1 MKKQLKVSL
10 RVTVFFMIFA
20 IAGILQSIPGADW
33 GTKAQAASYSGDYRY
48 WSQGASDD
56 YNMRQYGCWVTA
68 QAKLL
73 YETNVDRSAGFN
85 PDSYLNWQRSNGLI
99 NSGFYQT
106 NGGNAPSIYASQK
119 GKQLTYLGNWNA
131 DANQLWFNINAGY
144 YTIVKVPGHYVMLA
158 NQLSK
163 EKGVLYC
170 YDSWTPSSSVA
181 PQPLSRYSSWQS
193 GYVYRNDSR
202 DTTPPTISNVRITD
216 VNADGY
222 TVVCNVS
229 DNVGISKVEFPSW
242 NTDKH
247 RGEDAN
253 WIQGSVSG
261 NTASARISLS
271 SLKSG
276 AVQGNYVTHIYAWDS
291 SGNKSGVPTS
301 IVYIDRTAPTL
312 TDIKVVEK
320 DSKGYTVE
328 CKASDASGVDRVQF
342 PTWTAKNDQ
351 DDIAKDWWTNQ
362 AVRGTRVS
370 GDTYR
375 FRVNISEH
383 NNEVGSYVTHIYV
396 YDKYGNYSCGRSGCV
411 VPLGLLP
418 QRIVKYGNSLLSLY
432 NENYSWDEMK
442 TLSGKLQSKLAE
454 VEDAQKQQVITNL
467 VSDQIRQY
475 YYIGGSQAGKGQPW
489 KWQSGSSVTYTNWDA
504 AQPDCAGNSEFYM
517 AATRGH
523 GRWNDMP
530 SSYIY
535 SGFILETPLNLK
547 PAAEITYG
555 NKVYRFYT
563 AGIPYALAER
573 YCEEL
578 GGNLVKIES
587 EEKNNVIAQKVKELN
602 KTFYIG
608 ASDEKEEGK
617 FVWRDGSAVTYTN
630 WSQNGPNNSAD
641 CGGENYVQ
649 MYANGKW
656 NDYTGQSVDIGFIG
670 EFDETP
676 TATSTPAPT
685 NTPNATQ
692 KPQATNRPQSTKKPQ
707 ATKKPSSQND
717 DADYNWSSD
726 DTSSDDVTVKKVTGV
741 KVKKAAKKSL
751 IVTWRWFVSQ
761 DGFEV
766 QYALNKS
773 FTKKKKTKRYDLYAE
788 RVKLRGL
795 KRKKTYY
802 VRVRAFKKVGTEKVY
817 GKWSITKKCKVK

>member
-1 MKKQLKVSL
+1 MLIASLGAILLFVAFVS
-10 RVTVFFMIFA
+10 VDKTEV
-20 IAGILQSIPGADW
+20 
-33 GTKAQAASYSGDYRY
+33 QAATKEEGVSWAMSQIGKGLDYDGVKGNQCVDLIKYYYAHYGVAGYARGNAIQYTSNSLPPGWTRVYSNYQPGDI
-48 WSQGASDD
+48 AVFKAK
-56 YNMRQYGCWVTA
+56 NGCSVCTTG
-68 QAKLL
+68 
-73 YETNVDRSAGFN
+73 ENGHVGIITSIDSVGFN
-85 PDSYLNWQRSNGLI
+85 AVNQNYAGRSYCTQNWFHVRC
-99 NSGFYQT
+99 
-106 NGGNAPSIYASQK
+106 
-119 GKQLTYLGNWNA
+119 
-131 DANQLWFNINAGY
+131 
-144 YTIVKVPGHYVMLA
+144 LA
-158 NQLSK
+158 CAIRPNFTS
-163 EKGVLYC
+163 
-170 YDSWTPSSSVA
+170 
-181 PQPLSRYSSWQS
+181 
-193 GYVYRNDSR
+193 

-291 SGNKSGVPTS
+291 SGNKTCVSTS

-370 GDTYR
+370 GDTYQ

-383 NNEVGSYVTHIYV
+383 NYEVGSYVTHIYV

-418 QRIVKYGNSLLSLY
+418 QKIVKYGNSLLSLY

-454 VEDAQKQQVITNL
+454 VEDAKKQQVITNL

-517 AATRGH
+517 AAIRGH

-573 YCEEL
+573 YCKEL

-608 ASDEKEEGK
+608 ASDEKAEGK

-630 WSQNGPNNSAD
+630 WSQNEPNNTAD

-656 NDYTGQSVDIGFIG
+656 NDYTGQSVDVGFIG
-670 EFDETP
+670 EFDKMP

-692 KPQATNRPQSTKKPQ
+692 KPQATSRPQSTKKPQ
-707 ATKKPSSQND
+707 ATKKPSSQTD
-717 DADYNWSSD
+717 DSDYNWSSS
-726 DTSSDDVTVKKVTGV
+726 DTSSDNVTVKKVTGV

-802 VRVRAFKKVGTEKVY
+802 VRVRAFKKVGTKKVY

>member
-1 MKKQLKVSL
+1 MKKLQKMLIASL
-10 RVTVFFMIFA
+10 GAILLFA
-20 IAGILQSIPGADW
+20 ALICVDK
-33 GTKAQAASYSGDYRY
+33 TEVQAATKEEGVSWAMSQIGKGLDYDGVYGNQCVDLIKYYYAHYGVAGYARGNAIQYTSNSLPPGWTRVYSNYQPGDVAVFR
-48 WSQGASDD
+48 A
-56 YNMRQYGCWVTA
+56 NNGCSVCTTG
-68 QAKLL
+68 
-73 YETNVDRSAGFN
+73 ENGHVGIITSIDSVGFN
-85 PDSYLNWQRSNGLI
+85 AVNQNYAGRSYCTQNWFHVRC
-99 NSGFYQT
+99 
-106 NGGNAPSIYASQK
+106 
-119 GKQLTYLGNWNA
+119 
-131 DANQLWFNINAGY
+131 
-144 YTIVKVPGHYVMLA
+144 LA
-158 NQLSK
+158 CAIRPNFTS
-163 EKGVLYC
+163 
-170 YDSWTPSSSVA
+170 
-181 PQPLSRYSSWQS
+181 
-193 GYVYRNDSR
+193 

-418 QRIVKYGNSLLSLY
+418 QKIVKYGNSLLSLY

-517 AATRGH
+517 AAIRGH

-547 PAAEITYG
+547 PTAEITYG

-617 FVWRDGSAVTYTN
+617 FVWCDGSAVTYTN
-630 WSQNGPNNSAD
+630 WSQNEPNNSAD

-656 NDYTGQSVDIGFIG
+656 NDYTGQNVDVGFIG
-670 EFDETP
+670 EFDKTP

>member
-1 MKKQLKVSL
+1 MKKLRKMLIASL
-10 RVTVFFMIFA
+10 GA
-20 IAGILQSIPGADW
+20 ILLFVAFISVDK
-33 GTKAQAASYSGDYRY
+33 TEVQAATKEEGVSWAMSQIGKGLDYDGVKGNQCVDLIKYYYAHYGVAGYARGNAIQYTSNSLPPGWTRVYSNYQPGDI
-48 WSQGASDD
+48 AVFKAK
-56 YNMRQYGCWVTA
+56 NGCSVCTTG
-68 QAKLL
+68 
-73 YETNVDRSAGFN
+73 ENGHVGIITSIDSVGFN
-85 PDSYLNWQRSNGLI
+85 AVNQNYAGRSYCTQNWFHVRC
-99 NSGFYQT
+99 
-106 NGGNAPSIYASQK
+106 
-119 GKQLTYLGNWNA
+119 
-131 DANQLWFNINAGY
+131 
-144 YTIVKVPGHYVMLA
+144 LA
-158 NQLSK
+158 CAIRPNFTS
-163 EKGVLYC
+163 
-170 YDSWTPSSSVA
+170 
-181 PQPLSRYSSWQS
+181 
-193 GYVYRNDSR
+193 

-291 SGNKSGVPTS
+291 SGNKTCVSTS
-301 IVYIDRTAPTL
+301 IVYIDRTAPIL

-370 GDTYR
+370 GDTYQ

-383 NNEVGSYVTHIYV
+383 NYEVGSYVTHIYV

-418 QRIVKYGNSLLSLY
+418 QKIVKYGNSLLSLY

-454 VEDAQKQQVITNL
+454 VEDAKKQQVITNL

-517 AATRGH
+517 AAIRGH

-573 YCEEL
+573 YCKEL

-608 ASDEKEEGK
+608 ASDEKAEGK

-630 WSQNGPNNSAD
+630 WSQNEPNNTAD

-656 NDYTGQSVDIGFIG
+656 NDYTGQSVDVGFIG
-670 EFDETP
+670 EFDKTP

-707 ATKKPSSQND
+707 ATKKPSSQAD
-717 DADYNWSSD
+717 DSDYNWSSS

-802 VRVRAFKKVGTEKVY
+802 VRVRAFKKVGTKKVY

>member
-1 MKKQLKVSL
+1 MKKLQKMLIASL
-10 RVTVFFMIFA
+10 GAILLFA
-20 IAGILQSIPGADW
+20 ALICVDK
-33 GTKAQAASYSGDYRY
+33 TEVQAATKEEGVSWAMSQIGKGLDYDGVYGNQCVDLIKYYYAHYGVAGYARGNAIQYTSNSLPPGWTRVYSNYQPGDVAVFR
-48 WSQGASDD
+48 A
-56 YNMRQYGCWVTA
+56 NNGCSVCTTG
-68 QAKLL
+68 
-73 YETNVDRSAGFN
+73 ENGHVGIITSIDSVGFN
-85 PDSYLNWQRSNGLI
+85 AVNQNYAGRSYCTQNWFHVRC
-99 NSGFYQT
+99 
-106 NGGNAPSIYASQK
+106 
-119 GKQLTYLGNWNA
+119 
-131 DANQLWFNINAGY
+131 
-144 YTIVKVPGHYVMLA
+144 LA
-158 NQLSK
+158 CAIRPNFIS
-163 EKGVLYC
+163 
-170 YDSWTPSSSVA
+170 
-181 PQPLSRYSSWQS
+181 
-193 GYVYRNDSR
+193 

-271 SLKSG
+271 SFKSG

-291 SGNKSGVPTS
+291 SGNKTCVSTS

-370 GDTYR
+370 GDIYR

-383 NNEVGSYVTHIYV
+383 NNEVGSYVTHVYA

-418 QRIVKYGNSLLSLY
+418 QKIVKYGNSLLSLY

-475 YYIGGSQAGKGQPW
+475 YYIGGSQVGKGQPW

-504 AQPDCAGNSEFYM
+504 AQPDCAGNCEFYM
-517 AATRGH
+517 AAIRGH

-547 PAAEITYG
+547 PTAEITYG

-630 WSQNGPNNSAD
+630 WSQNEPNNSAD

-656 NDYTGQSVDIGFIG
+656 NDYTGQNVDVGFIG
-670 EFDETP
+670 EFDKTP

-802 VRVRAFKKVGTEKVY
+802 VRVRAFKKVGTKKVY

>member
-1 MKKQLKVSL
+1 MKKLRKMLIASLGAILLFVAFVS
-10 RVTVFFMIFA
+10 VDKTEV
-20 IAGILQSIPGADW
+20 
-33 GTKAQAASYSGDYRY
+33 QAATKEEGVSWAMSQIGKGLDYDGVKGNQCVDLIKYYYAHYGVAGYARGNAIQYTSNSLPPGWTRVYSNYQPGDIAVFKAKNGC
-48 WSQGASDD
+48 SVCTTGE
-56 YNMRQYGCWVTA
+56 YGHVGIITSIDS
-68 QAKLL
+68 
-73 YETNVDRSAGFN
+73 VGFN
-85 PDSYLNWQRSNGLI
+85 AVNQNYAGKSYCTQNWFHVRC
-99 NSGFYQT
+99 
-106 NGGNAPSIYASQK
+106 
-119 GKQLTYLGNWNA
+119 
-131 DANQLWFNINAGY
+131 
-144 YTIVKVPGHYVMLA
+144 LA
-158 NQLSK
+158 CAIRPNFTS
-163 EKGVLYC
+163 
-170 YDSWTPSSSVA
+170 
-181 PQPLSRYSSWQS
+181 
-193 GYVYRNDSR
+193 

-291 SGNKSGVPTS
+291 SGNKTCVSTS

-362 AVRGTRVS
+362 AVRGTRVF

-383 NNEVGSYVTHIYV
+383 NNEVGRYATHIYV

-411 VPLGLLP
+411 VPLGLFP
-418 QRIVKYGNSLLSLY
+418 QKIVKYGNSLLSLY

-454 VEDAQKQQVITNL
+454 VEDAKKQQVITNL

-573 YCEEL
+573 YCKEL

-608 ASDEKEEGK
+608 ASDEKAEGK

-630 WSQNGPNNSAD
+630 WSQNEPNNTAD

-656 NDYTGQSVDIGFIG
+656 NDYTGQSVDVGFIG
-670 EFDETP
+670 EFDKTP

-802 VRVRAFKKVGTEKVY
+802 VRVRAFKKVGTKKVY

>member
-1 MKKQLKVSL
+1 MKKLRKMLIASL
-10 RVTVFFMIFA
+10 
-20 IAGILQSIPGADW
+20 GAMLLFVAFVNVDK
-33 GTKAQAASYSGDYRY
+33 TEVQAATKEEGVSWAMSQIGKGLDYDGVKGNQCVDLIKYYYAHYGVAGYARGNAIQYTSNSLPPGWTRVYSNYQPGDIAVFKAKNGC
-48 WSQGASDD
+48 SVCTTGE
-56 YNMRQYGCWVTA
+56 YGHVGIITSIDS
-68 QAKLL
+68 
-73 YETNVDRSAGFN
+73 VGFN
-85 PDSYLNWQRSNGLI
+85 AVNQNYAGKSYCTQNWFHVRC
-99 NSGFYQT
+99 
-106 NGGNAPSIYASQK
+106 
-119 GKQLTYLGNWNA
+119 
-131 DANQLWFNINAGY
+131 
-144 YTIVKVPGHYVMLA
+144 LA
-158 NQLSK
+158 CAIRPNFTS
-163 EKGVLYC
+163 
-170 YDSWTPSSSVA
+170 
-181 PQPLSRYSSWQS
+181 
-193 GYVYRNDSR
+193 

-216 VNADGY
+216 VNTDGY

-418 QRIVKYGNSLLSLY
+418 QRIVKYGNSLLALY

-602 KTFYIG
+602 KTFNIG

-630 WSQNGPNNSAD
+630 WSQNEPNNAAD

-656 NDYTGQSVDIGFIG
+656 NDYTGQNVDVGFIG
-670 EFDETP
+670 EFDKTP

-707 ATKKPSSQND
+707 ATKKPSSQTD
-717 DADYNWSSD
+717 DSAYNWSSD
-726 DTSSDDVTVKKVTGV
+726 DISSDDVTVKKVTGV

-802 VRVRAFKKVGTEKVY
+802 VRVRAFKKVGTKKVY

>member
-1 MKKQLKVSL
+1 MKKLQKMLIASL
-10 RVTVFFMIFA
+10 GAILLFA
-20 IAGILQSIPGADW
+20 ALICVDK
-33 GTKAQAASYSGDYRY
+33 TEVQAATKEEGVSWAMSQIGKGLDYDGVYGNQCVDLIKYYYAHYGVAGYARGNAIQYTSNSLPPGWTRVYSNYQPGDVAVFR
-48 WSQGASDD
+48 A
-56 YNMRQYGCWVTA
+56 NNGCSVCTTG
-68 QAKLL
+68 
-73 YETNVDRSAGFN
+73 ENGHVGIITSIDSVGFN
-85 PDSYLNWQRSNGLI
+85 AVNQNYAGRSYCTQNWFHVRC
-99 NSGFYQT
+99 
-106 NGGNAPSIYASQK
+106 
-119 GKQLTYLGNWNA
+119 
-131 DANQLWFNINAGY
+131 
-144 YTIVKVPGHYVMLA
+144 LA
-158 NQLSK
+158 CAIRPNFIS
-163 EKGVLYC
+163 
-170 YDSWTPSSSVA
+170 
-181 PQPLSRYSSWQS
+181 
-193 GYVYRNDSR
+193 

-291 SGNKSGVPTS
+291 SGNKTCVSTS

-370 GDTYR
+370 GDIYR

-383 NNEVGSYVTHIYV
+383 NNEVGSYVTHVYA

-418 QRIVKYGNSLLSLY
+418 QKIVKYGNSLLSLY

-475 YYIGGSQAGKGQPW
+475 YYIGGSQVGKGQPW

-504 AQPDCAGNSEFYM
+504 AQPDCAGNCEFYM
-517 AATRGH
+517 AAIRGH

-547 PAAEITYG
+547 PTAEITYG

-630 WSQNGPNNSAD
+630 WSQNEPNNSAD

-656 NDYTGQSVDIGFIG
+656 NDYTGQNVDVGFIG
-670 EFDETP
+670 EFDKTP

-692 KPQATNRPQSTKKPQ
+692 KPQSTNRPQSTKKPQ

-802 VRVRAFKKVGTEKVY
+802 VRVRAFKKVGTKKVY

>member
-1 MKKQLKVSL
+1 MKTLERVSKNYYYIIRGEISMKKLQKMLIASL
-10 RVTVFFMIFA
+10 GAILLFA
-20 IAGILQSIPGADW
+20 ALICVDK
-33 GTKAQAASYSGDYRY
+33 TEVQAATKEEGVSWAMSQIGKGLDYDGVKGNQCVDLIKYYYAHYGVAGYARGNAIQYTSNSLPPGWTRVYSNYQPGDI
-48 WSQGASDD
+48 AVFKAK
-56 YNMRQYGCWVTA
+56 NGCSVCTTG
-68 QAKLL
+68 
-73 YETNVDRSAGFN
+73 ENGHVGIITSIDSVGFN
-85 PDSYLNWQRSNGLI
+85 AVNQNYAGRSYCTQNWFHVRC
-99 NSGFYQT
+99 
-106 NGGNAPSIYASQK
+106 
-119 GKQLTYLGNWNA
+119 
-131 DANQLWFNINAGY
+131 
-144 YTIVKVPGHYVMLA
+144 LA
-158 NQLSK
+158 CAIRPNFTS
-163 EKGVLYC
+163 
-170 YDSWTPSSSVA
+170 
-181 PQPLSRYSSWQS
+181 
-193 GYVYRNDSR
+193 

-291 SGNKSGVPTS
+291 SGNKTCVSTS

-370 GDTYR
+370 GDTYQ

-383 NNEVGSYVTHIYV
+383 NYEVGSYVTHIYV

-418 QRIVKYGNSLLSLY
+418 QKIVKYGNSLLSLY

-454 VEDAQKQQVITNL
+454 VEDAKKQQVITNL

-517 AATRGH
+517 AAIRGH

-630 WSQNGPNNSAD
+630 WSQNEPNNAAD

-656 NDYTGQSVDIGFIG
+656 NDYTGQNVDVGFIA
-670 EFDETP
+670 EFDKTP

-802 VRVRAFKKVGTEKVY
+802 VRVRAFKKVGTKKVY

>member
-1 MKKQLKVSL
+1 MKKLRKMLIASL
-10 RVTVFFMIFA
+10 GA
-20 IAGILQSIPGADW
+20 ILLFVAFISVDK
-33 GTKAQAASYSGDYRY
+33 TEVQAATKEEGVSWAMSQIGKGLDYDGVKGNQCVDLIKYYYAHYGVAGYARGNAIQYTSNSLPPGWTRVYSNYQPGDI
-48 WSQGASDD
+48 AVFKAK
-56 YNMRQYGCWVTA
+56 NGCSVCTTG
-68 QAKLL
+68 
-73 YETNVDRSAGFN
+73 ENGHVGIITSIDSVGFN
-85 PDSYLNWQRSNGLI
+85 AVNQNYAGRSYCTQNWFHVRC
-99 NSGFYQT
+99 
-106 NGGNAPSIYASQK
+106 
-119 GKQLTYLGNWNA
+119 
-131 DANQLWFNINAGY
+131 
-144 YTIVKVPGHYVMLA
+144 LA
-158 NQLSK
+158 CAIRPNFTS
-163 EKGVLYC
+163 
-170 YDSWTPSSSVA
+170 
-181 PQPLSRYSSWQS
+181 
-193 GYVYRNDSR
+193 

-291 SGNKSGVPTS
+291 SGNKTCVSTS
-301 IVYIDRTAPTL
+301 IVYIDRTAPIL

-370 GDTYR
+370 GDTYQ

-383 NNEVGSYVTHIYV
+383 NYEVGSYVTHIYV

-418 QRIVKYGNSLLSLY
+418 QKIVKYGNSLLSLY

-454 VEDAQKQQVITNL
+454 VEDAKKQQVITNL

-504 AQPDCAGNSEFYM
+504 AQLDCAGNSEFYM
-517 AATRGH
+517 AAIRGH

-573 YCEEL
+573 YCKEL

-608 ASDEKEEGK
+608 ASDEKAEGK

-630 WSQNGPNNSAD
+630 WSQNEPNNTAD

-656 NDYTGQSVDIGFIG
+656 NDYTGQSVDVGFIG
-670 EFDETP
+670 EFDKTP

-707 ATKKPSSQND
+707 ATKKPSSQAD
-717 DADYNWSSD
+717 DSDYNWSSS

-802 VRVRAFKKVGTEKVY
+802 VRVRAFKKVGTKKVY

>member
-1 MKKQLKVSL
+1 MLIASLGAILLFVAFVS
-10 RVTVFFMIFA
+10 VDKTEV
-20 IAGILQSIPGADW
+20 
-33 GTKAQAASYSGDYRY
+33 QAATKEEGVSWAMSQIGKGLDYDGVKGNQCVDLIKYYYAHYGVAGYARGNAIQYTSNSLPPGWTRVYSNYQPGDVAVFR
-48 WSQGASDD
+48 A
-56 YNMRQYGCWVTA
+56 NNGCSVCTTG
-68 QAKLL
+68 
-73 YETNVDRSAGFN
+73 ENGHVGIITSIDSVGFN
-85 PDSYLNWQRSNGLI
+85 AVNQNYAGRSYCTQNWFHVRC
-99 NSGFYQT
+99 
-106 NGGNAPSIYASQK
+106 
-119 GKQLTYLGNWNA
+119 
-131 DANQLWFNINAGY
+131 
-144 YTIVKVPGHYVMLA
+144 LA
-158 NQLSK
+158 CAIRPNFTS
-163 EKGVLYC
+163 
-170 YDSWTPSSSVA
+170 
-181 PQPLSRYSSWQS
+181 
-193 GYVYRNDSR
+193 

-291 SGNKSGVPTS
+291 SGNKTCVSTS

-370 GDTYR
+370 GDTYQ

-383 NNEVGSYVTHIYV
+383 NYEVGSYVTHIYV

-418 QRIVKYGNSLLSLY
+418 QKIVKYGNSLLSLY

-454 VEDAQKQQVITNL
+454 VEDAKKQQVITNL

-504 AQPDCAGNSEFYM
+504 AQPDCAGNCEFYM
-517 AATRGH
+517 AAIRGH

-630 WSQNGPNNSAD
+630 WSQNEPNNTAD

-656 NDYTGQSVDIGFIG
+656 NDYTGQSVDVGFIG
-670 EFDETP
+670 EFDKMP

-692 KPQATNRPQSTKKPQ
+692 KPQATSRPQSTKKPQ
-707 ATKKPSSQND
+707 ATKKPSSQTD
-717 DADYNWSSD
+717 DSDYNWSSS
-726 DTSSDDVTVKKVTGV
+726 DTSSDNVTVKKVTGV

>member
-1 MKKQLKVSL
+1 MKKLRKMLIASLGAILLFVAFVS
-10 RVTVFFMIFA
+10 VDKTEV
-20 IAGILQSIPGADW
+20 
-33 GTKAQAASYSGDYRY
+33 QAATKEEGVSWAMSQIGKGLDYDGVKGNQCVDLIKYYYAHYGVAGYARGNAIQYTSNSLPPGWTRVYSNYQPGDI
-48 WSQGASDD
+48 AVFKAK
-56 YNMRQYGCWVTA
+56 NGCSVCTTG
-68 QAKLL
+68 
-73 YETNVDRSAGFN
+73 ENGHVGIITSIDSVGFN
-85 PDSYLNWQRSNGLI
+85 AVNQNYAGRSYCTQNWFHVRC
-99 NSGFYQT
+99 
-106 NGGNAPSIYASQK
+106 
-119 GKQLTYLGNWNA
+119 
-131 DANQLWFNINAGY
+131 
-144 YTIVKVPGHYVMLA
+144 LA
-158 NQLSK
+158 CAIRPNFTS
-163 EKGVLYC
+163 
-170 YDSWTPSSSVA
+170 
-181 PQPLSRYSSWQS
+181 
-193 GYVYRNDSR
+193 

-291 SGNKSGVPTS
+291 SGNKTCVSTS

-370 GDTYR
+370 GDTYQ

-383 NNEVGSYVTHIYV
+383 NYEVGSYVTHIYV

-418 QRIVKYGNSLLSLY
+418 QKIVKYGNSLLSLY

-454 VEDAQKQQVITNL
+454 VEDAKKQQVITNL

-517 AATRGH
+517 AAIRGH

-573 YCEEL
+573 YCKEL

-617 FVWRDGSAVTYTN
+617 FVWCDGSAVTYTN
-630 WSQNGPNNSAD
+630 WSQNEPNNSAD

-656 NDYTGQSVDIGFIG
+656 NDYTGQNVDVGFIG
-670 EFDETP
+670 EFDKTP

>member
-1 MKKQLKVSL
+1 MKKLRKMLIASL
-10 RVTVFFMIFA
+10 GA
-20 IAGILQSIPGADW
+20 ILLFVAFISVDK
-33 GTKAQAASYSGDYRY
+33 TEVQAATKEEGVSWAMSQIGKGLDYDGVKGNQCVDLIKYYYAHYGVAGYARGNAIQYRSNSLPPGWTRVYSNYQPGDI
-48 WSQGASDD
+48 AVFKAK
-56 YNMRQYGCWVTA
+56 NGCSVCTTG
-68 QAKLL
+68 
-73 YETNVDRSAGFN
+73 ENGHVGIITSIDSVGFN
-85 PDSYLNWQRSNGLI
+85 AVNQNYAGRSYCTQNWFHVRC
-99 NSGFYQT
+99 
-106 NGGNAPSIYASQK
+106 
-119 GKQLTYLGNWNA
+119 
-131 DANQLWFNINAGY
+131 
-144 YTIVKVPGHYVMLA
+144 LA
-158 NQLSK
+158 CAIRPNFTS
-163 EKGVLYC
+163 
-170 YDSWTPSSSVA
+170 
-181 PQPLSRYSSWQS
+181 
-193 GYVYRNDSR
+193 

-291 SGNKSGVPTS
+291 SGNKTCVSTS
-301 IVYIDRTAPTL
+301 IVYIDRTAPIL

-370 GDTYR
+370 GDTYQ

-383 NNEVGSYVTHIYV
+383 NYEVGSYVTHIYV

-418 QRIVKYGNSLLSLY
+418 QKIVKYGNSLLSLY

-454 VEDAQKQQVITNL
+454 VEDAKKQQVITNL

-517 AATRGH
+517 AAIRGH

-573 YCEEL
+573 YCKEL

-608 ASDEKEEGK
+608 ASDEKAEGK

-630 WSQNGPNNSAD
+630 WSQNEPNNTAD

-656 NDYTGQSVDIGFIG
+656 NDYTGQSVDVGFIG
-670 EFDETP
+670 EFDKTP

-707 ATKKPSSQND
+707 ATKKPSSQAD
-717 DADYNWSSD
+717 DSDYNWSSS

-802 VRVRAFKKVGTEKVY
+802 VRVRAFKKVGTKKVY

>member
-1 MKKQLKVSL
+1 MKKLQKMLIASL
-10 RVTVFFMIFA
+10 GA
-20 IAGILQSIPGADW
+20 ILLFTTFICVDK
-33 GTKAQAASYSGDYRY
+33 TEVQAATKEEGVSWAMSQIGKGLDYDGVKGNQCVDLIKYYYAHYGVAGYARGNAIQYTSNSLPPGWTRVYSNYQPGDI
-48 WSQGASDD
+48 AVFKAK
-56 YNMRQYGCWVTA
+56 NGCSVCTTG
-68 QAKLL
+68 
-73 YETNVDRSAGFN
+73 ENGHVGIITSIDSVGFN
-85 PDSYLNWQRSNGLI
+85 AVNQNYAGRSYCTQNWFHVRC
-99 NSGFYQT
+99 
-106 NGGNAPSIYASQK
+106 
-119 GKQLTYLGNWNA
+119 
-131 DANQLWFNINAGY
+131 
-144 YTIVKVPGHYVMLA
+144 LA
-158 NQLSK
+158 CAIRPNFTS
-163 EKGVLYC
+163 
-170 YDSWTPSSSVA
+170 
-181 PQPLSRYSSWQS
+181 
-193 GYVYRNDSR
+193 

-291 SGNKSGVPTS
+291 SGNKSCVPTS

-383 NNEVGSYVTHIYV
+383 NNEVGRYATHIYV

-418 QRIVKYGNSLLSLY
+418 QKIVKYGNSLLSLY
-432 NENYSWDEMK
+432 NENYSWNEMK

-454 VEDAQKQQVITNL
+454 VEDAKKQQVITNL

-517 AATRGH
+517 AAIRGH

-573 YCEEL
+573 YCKEL

-630 WSQNGPNNSAD
+630 WSQNEPNNTAD

-656 NDYTGQSVDIGFIG
+656 NDYTGQSVDVGFIG
-670 EFDETP
+670 EFDKTP

-707 ATKKPSSQND
+707 ATKKPSSQTD
-717 DADYNWSSD
+717 DSDYNWSSD

>member
-1 MKKQLKVSL
+1 MKKLRKMLIASLGAILLFVAFVS
-10 RVTVFFMIFA
+10 VDKTEV
-20 IAGILQSIPGADW
+20 
-33 GTKAQAASYSGDYRY
+33 QAATKEEGVSWAMSQIGKGLDYDGVKGNQCVDLIKYYYAHYGVAGYARGNAIQYTSNSLPPGWTRVYSNYQPGDI
-48 WSQGASDD
+48 AVFKAK
-56 YNMRQYGCWVTA
+56 NGCSVCTTD
-68 QAKLL
+68 
-73 YETNVDRSAGFN
+73 ENGHVGIITSIDSVGFN
-85 PDSYLNWQRSNGLI
+85 AVNQNYAGRSYCTQNWFHVRC
-99 NSGFYQT
+99 
-106 NGGNAPSIYASQK
+106 
-119 GKQLTYLGNWNA
+119 
-131 DANQLWFNINAGY
+131 
-144 YTIVKVPGHYVMLA
+144 LA
-158 NQLSK
+158 CAIRPNFTS
-163 EKGVLYC
+163 
-170 YDSWTPSSSVA
+170 
-181 PQPLSRYSSWQS
+181 
-193 GYVYRNDSR
+193 

-291 SGNKSGVPTS
+291 SGNKTCVSTS

-370 GDTYR
+370 GDTYQ

-383 NNEVGSYVTHIYV
+383 NYEVGSYVTHIYV

-418 QRIVKYGNSLLSLY
+418 QKIVKYGNSLLSLY

-454 VEDAQKQQVITNL
+454 VEDAKKQQVITNL

-475 YYIGGSQAGKGQPW
+475 YYIGGSQAGKEQPW

-517 AATRGH
+517 AAIRGH

-573 YCEEL
+573 YCKEL

-608 ASDEKEEGK
+608 ASDEKAEGK

-630 WSQNGPNNSAD
+630 WSQNEPNNTAD

-656 NDYTGQSVDIGFIG
+656 NDYTGQNVDVGFIG
-670 EFDETP
+670 EFDKTP

-707 ATKKPSSQND
+707 ATKKPSSQTD
-717 DADYNWSSD
+717 DSAYNWSSD
-726 DTSSDDVTVKKVTGV
+726 DISSDDVTVKKVTGV

-751 IVTWRWFVSQ
+751 VVTWRWFVSQ

-802 VRVRAFKKVGTEKVY
+802 VRVRAFKKVGTKKVY

>member
-1 MKKQLKVSL
+1 MKKLRKMLIASL
-10 RVTVFFMIFA
+10 GA
-20 IAGILQSIPGADW
+20 ILLFVAFISVDK
-33 GTKAQAASYSGDYRY
+33 TEVQAATKEEGVSWAMSQIGKGLDYDGVKGNQCVDLIKYYYAHYGVAGYARGNAIQYTSNSLPPGWTRVYSNYQPGDI
-48 WSQGASDD
+48 AVFKAK
-56 YNMRQYGCWVTA
+56 NGCSVCTTG
-68 QAKLL
+68 
-73 YETNVDRSAGFN
+73 ENGHVGIITSIDSVGFN
-85 PDSYLNWQRSNGLI
+85 AVNQNYAGSSYCTQNWFHVRC
-99 NSGFYQT
+99 
-106 NGGNAPSIYASQK
+106 
-119 GKQLTYLGNWNA
+119 
-131 DANQLWFNINAGY
+131 
-144 YTIVKVPGHYVMLA
+144 LA
-158 NQLSK
+158 CAIRPNFTS
-163 EKGVLYC
+163 
-170 YDSWTPSSSVA
+170 
-181 PQPLSRYSSWQS
+181 
-193 GYVYRNDSR
+193 

-291 SGNKSGVPTS
+291 SGNKTCVSTS
-301 IVYIDRTAPTL
+301 IVYIDRTAPIL

-370 GDTYR
+370 GDTYQ

-383 NNEVGSYVTHIYV
+383 NYEVGSYVTHIYV

-418 QRIVKYGNSLLSLY
+418 QKIVKYGNSLLSLY

-454 VEDAQKQQVITNL
+454 VEDAKKQQVITNL

-517 AATRGH
+517 AAIRGH

-573 YCEEL
+573 YCKEL

-608 ASDEKEEGK
+608 ASDEKAEGK

-630 WSQNGPNNSAD
+630 WSQNEPNNTAD

-656 NDYTGQSVDIGFIG
+656 NDYTGQSVDVGFIG
-670 EFDETP
+670 EFDKTP

-707 ATKKPSSQND
+707 ATKKPSSQAD
-717 DADYNWSSD
+717 DSDYNWSSS

-802 VRVRAFKKVGTEKVY
+802 VRVRAFKKVGTKKVY

>member
-1 MKKQLKVSL
+1 MKKLQKMLIASL
-10 RVTVFFMIFA
+10 GA
-20 IAGILQSIPGADW
+20 ILLFTTFICVDK
-33 GTKAQAASYSGDYRY
+33 TEVQAATKEEGVSWAMSQIGKGLDYDGVKGNQCVDLIKYYYAHYGVAGYARGNAIQYTSNSLPPGWTRVYSNYQPGDVAVFR
-48 WSQGASDD
+48 A
-56 YNMRQYGCWVTA
+56 NNGCSVCTTG
-68 QAKLL
+68 
-73 YETNVDRSAGFN
+73 ENGHVGIITSIDSVGFN
-85 PDSYLNWQRSNGLI
+85 AVNQNYAGRSYCTQNWFHVRC
-99 NSGFYQT
+99 
-106 NGGNAPSIYASQK
+106 
-119 GKQLTYLGNWNA
+119 
-131 DANQLWFNINAGY
+131 
-144 YTIVKVPGHYVMLA
+144 LA
-158 NQLSK
+158 CAIRPNFTS
-163 EKGVLYC
+163 
-170 YDSWTPSSSVA
+170 
-181 PQPLSRYSSWQS
+181 
-193 GYVYRNDSR
+193 

-291 SGNKSGVPTS
+291 SGNKSCVPTS

-383 NNEVGSYVTHIYV
+383 NYEVGRYATHIYV

-418 QRIVKYGNSLLSLY
+418 QKIVKYGNSLLSLY

-454 VEDAQKQQVITNL
+454 VEDAKKQQVITNL

-517 AATRGH
+517 AAIRGH

-555 NKVYRFYT
+555 NNVYRFYT

-573 YCEEL
+573 YCKEL

-630 WSQNGPNNSAD
+630 WSQNEPNNAAE

-656 NDYTGQSVDIGFIG
+656 NDYTGQNVDVGFIG
-670 EFDETP
+670 EFDKTP
-676 TATSTPAPT
+676 AATSTPAPT

-802 VRVRAFKKVGTEKVY
+802 VRVRAFKKVGTKKVY

>member
-1 MKKQLKVSL
+1 MKKLQNMLIASL
-10 RVTVFFMIFA
+10 GAILLFA
-20 IAGILQSIPGADW
+20 ALICVDK
-33 GTKAQAASYSGDYRY
+33 TEVQAATKEEGVSWAMSQIGKGLDYDGVYGNQCVDLIKYYYAHYGVAGYARGNAIQYTSNSLPPGWTRVYSNYQPGDVAVFR
-48 WSQGASDD
+48 A
-56 YNMRQYGCWVTA
+56 NNGCSVCTTG
-68 QAKLL
+68 
-73 YETNVDRSAGFN
+73 ENGHVGIITSIDSVGFN
-85 PDSYLNWQRSNGLI
+85 AVNQNYAGRSYCTQNWFHVRC
-99 NSGFYQT
+99 
-106 NGGNAPSIYASQK
+106 
-119 GKQLTYLGNWNA
+119 
-131 DANQLWFNINAGY
+131 
-144 YTIVKVPGHYVMLA
+144 LA
-158 NQLSK
+158 CAIRPNFTS
-163 EKGVLYC
+163 
-170 YDSWTPSSSVA
+170 
-181 PQPLSRYSSWQS
+181 
-193 GYVYRNDSR
+193 

-418 QRIVKYGNSLLSLY
+418 QKIVKYGNSLLSLY

-517 AATRGH
+517 AAIRGH

-547 PAAEITYG
+547 PTAEITYG

-617 FVWRDGSAVTYTN
+617 FVWCDGSAVTYTN
-630 WSQNGPNNSAD
+630 WSQNEPNNSAD

-656 NDYTGQSVDIGFIG
+656 NDYTGQNVDVGFIG
-670 EFDETP
+670 EFDKTP

>member
-1 MKKQLKVSL
+1 MKKLRKMLIASL
-10 RVTVFFMIFA
+10 GA
-20 IAGILQSIPGADW
+20 ILLFVAFISVDK
-33 GTKAQAASYSGDYRY
+33 TEVQAATKEEGVSWAMSQIGKGLDYDGVKGNQCVDLIKYYYAHYGVAGYARGNAIQYTSNSLPPGWTRVYSNYQPGDI
-48 WSQGASDD
+48 AVFKAK
-56 YNMRQYGCWVTA
+56 NGCSVCTTG
-68 QAKLL
+68 
-73 YETNVDRSAGFN
+73 ENGHVGIITSIDSVGFN
-85 PDSYLNWQRSNGLI
+85 AVNQNYAGRSYCTQNWFHVRC
-99 NSGFYQT
+99 
-106 NGGNAPSIYASQK
+106 
-119 GKQLTYLGNWNA
+119 
-131 DANQLWFNINAGY
+131 
-144 YTIVKVPGHYVMLA
+144 LA
-158 NQLSK
+158 CAIRPNFTS
-163 EKGVLYC
+163 
-170 YDSWTPSSSVA
+170 
-181 PQPLSRYSSWQS
+181 
-193 GYVYRNDSR
+193 

-291 SGNKSGVPTS
+291 SGNKTCVSTS
-301 IVYIDRTAPTL
+301 IVYIDRTAPIL

-370 GDTYR
+370 GDTYQ

-383 NNEVGSYVTHIYV
+383 NYEVGSYVTHIYV

-418 QRIVKYGNSLLSLY
+418 QKIVKYGNSLLSLY

-454 VEDAQKQQVITNL
+454 VEDAKKQQVITNL

-517 AATRGH
+517 AAIRGH

-573 YCEEL
+573 YCKKL

-608 ASDEKEEGK
+608 ASDEKAEGK

-630 WSQNGPNNSAD
+630 WSQNEPNNTAD

-656 NDYTGQSVDIGFIG
+656 NDYTGQSVDVGFIG
-670 EFDETP
+670 EFDKTP

-707 ATKKPSSQND
+707 ATKKPSSQAD
-717 DADYNWSSD
+717 DSDYNWSSS

-802 VRVRAFKKVGTEKVY
+802 VRVRAFKKVGTKKVY

>member
-1 MKKQLKVSL
+1 MKKLRKMLIASLGAILLFVAFVS
-10 RVTVFFMIFA
+10 VDKTEV
-20 IAGILQSIPGADW
+20 
-33 GTKAQAASYSGDYRY
+33 QAATKEEGVSWAMSQIGKGLDYDGVKGNQCVDLIKYYYAHYGVAGYARGNAIQYTSNSLPPGWTRVYSNYQPGDIAVFKAKNGC
-48 WSQGASDD
+48 SVCTTGE
-56 YNMRQYGCWVTA
+56 YGHVGIITSIDS
-68 QAKLL
+68 
-73 YETNVDRSAGFN
+73 VGFN
-85 PDSYLNWQRSNGLI
+85 AVNQNYAGKSYCTQNWFHVRC
-99 NSGFYQT
+99 
-106 NGGNAPSIYASQK
+106 
-119 GKQLTYLGNWNA
+119 
-131 DANQLWFNINAGY
+131 
-144 YTIVKVPGHYVMLA
+144 LA
-158 NQLSK
+158 CAIRPNFTS
-163 EKGVLYC
+163 
-170 YDSWTPSSSVA
+170 
-181 PQPLSRYSSWQS
+181 
-193 GYVYRNDSR
+193 

-291 SGNKSGVPTS
+291 SGNKSCVPTS

-383 NNEVGSYVTHIYV
+383 NYEVGRYATHIYV

-418 QRIVKYGNSLLSLY
+418 QKIVKYGNSLLSLY

-454 VEDAQKQQVITNL
+454 VEDAKKQQVITNL

-517 AATRGH
+517 AAIRGH

-573 YCEEL
+573 YCKEL

-630 WSQNGPNNSAD
+630 WSQNEPNNAAE

-656 NDYTGQSVDIGFIG
+656 NDYTGQNVDVGFIG
-670 EFDETP
+670 EFDKTP
-676 TATSTPAPT
+676 AATSTPAPT

-707 ATKKPSSQND
+707 ATKKPSSQTD
-717 DADYNWSSD
+717 DSDYNWSSD

-751 IVTWRWFVSQ
+751 IVTCRWFVSQ

>member
-1 MKKQLKVSL
+1 MKKLRKMLIASL
-10 RVTVFFMIFA
+10 GA
-20 IAGILQSIPGADW
+20 ILLFVAFISVDK
-33 GTKAQAASYSGDYRY
+33 TEVQAATKEEGVSWAMSQIGKGLDYDGVKGNQCVDLIKYYYAHYGVAGYARGNAIQYTSNSLPPGWTRVYSNYQPGDI
-48 WSQGASDD
+48 AVFKAK
-56 YNMRQYGCWVTA
+56 NGCSVCTTG
-68 QAKLL
+68 
-73 YETNVDRSAGFN
+73 ENGHVGIITSIDSVGFN
-85 PDSYLNWQRSNGLI
+85 AVNQNYAGRSYCTQNWFHVRC
-99 NSGFYQT
+99 
-106 NGGNAPSIYASQK
+106 
-119 GKQLTYLGNWNA
+119 
-131 DANQLWFNINAGY
+131 
-144 YTIVKVPGHYVMLA
+144 LA
-158 NQLSK
+158 CAIRPNFTS
-163 EKGVLYC
+163 
-170 YDSWTPSSSVA
+170 
-181 PQPLSRYSSWQS
+181 
-193 GYVYRNDSR
+193 

-291 SGNKSGVPTS
+291 SGNKTCVSTS

-370 GDTYR
+370 GDTYQ

-383 NNEVGSYVTHIYV
+383 NYEVGSYVTHIYV

-418 QRIVKYGNSLLSLY
+418 QKIVKYGNSLLSLY

-454 VEDAQKQQVITNL
+454 VEDAKKQQVITNL

-517 AATRGH
+517 AAIRGH

-630 WSQNGPNNSAD
+630 WSQNEPNNAAD

-656 NDYTGQSVDIGFIG
+656 NDYTGQNVDVGFIA
-670 EFDETP
+670 EFDKTP

>member
-1 MKKQLKVSL
+1 MKKLQKMLIASL
-10 RVTVFFMIFA
+10 GAILLFA
-20 IAGILQSIPGADW
+20 ALICVDK
-33 GTKAQAASYSGDYRY
+33 TEVQAATKEEGVSWAMSQIGKGLDYDGVKGNQCVDLIKYYYAHYGVAGYARGNAIQYTSNSLPPGWTRVYSNYQPGDI
-48 WSQGASDD
+48 AVFKAK
-56 YNMRQYGCWVTA
+56 NGCSVCTTD
-68 QAKLL
+68 
-73 YETNVDRSAGFN
+73 ENGHVGIITSIDSVGFN
-85 PDSYLNWQRSNGLI
+85 AVNQNYAGRSYCTQNWFHVRC
-99 NSGFYQT
+99 
-106 NGGNAPSIYASQK
+106 
-119 GKQLTYLGNWNA
+119 
-131 DANQLWFNINAGY
+131 
-144 YTIVKVPGHYVMLA
+144 LA
-158 NQLSK
+158 CAIRPNFTS
-163 EKGVLYC
+163 
-170 YDSWTPSSSVA
+170 
-181 PQPLSRYSSWQS
+181 
-193 GYVYRNDSR
+193 

-383 NNEVGSYVTHIYV
+383 NNEVGRYATHIYV

-418 QRIVKYGNSLLSLY
+418 QKIVKYGNSLLSLY

-454 VEDAQKQQVITNL
+454 VEDAKKQQVITNL

-517 AATRGH
+517 AAIRGH

-573 YCEEL
+573 YCKEL

-608 ASDEKEEGK
+608 ASDEKAEGK

-630 WSQNGPNNSAD
+630 WSQNEPNNTAD

-656 NDYTGQSVDIGFIG
+656 NDYTGQSVDVGFIG
-670 EFDETP
+670 EFDKMP

-707 ATKKPSSQND
+707 ATKKPSSQPD
-717 DADYNWSSD
+717 DSDYNWSSD
-726 DTSSDDVTVKKVTGV
+726 NTSSDDVTVKKVTGV

-802 VRVRAFKKVGTEKVY
+802 VRVRAFKKVGTKKVY

>member
-1 MKKQLKVSL
+1 MKGEISMKKLQKMLIASL
-10 RVTVFFMIFA
+10 GAILLFA
-20 IAGILQSIPGADW
+20 ALICVDK
-33 GTKAQAASYSGDYRY
+33 TEVQAATKEEGVSWAMSQIGKGLDYDGVYGNQCVDLIKYYYAHYGVAGYARGNAIQYTSNSLPPGWTRVYSNYQPGDVAVFR
-48 WSQGASDD
+48 A
-56 YNMRQYGCWVTA
+56 NNGCSVCTTG
-68 QAKLL
+68 
-73 YETNVDRSAGFN
+73 ENGHVGIITSIDSVGFN
-85 PDSYLNWQRSNGLI
+85 AVNQNYAGRSYCTQNWFHVRC
-99 NSGFYQT
+99 
-106 NGGNAPSIYASQK
+106 
-119 GKQLTYLGNWNA
+119 
-131 DANQLWFNINAGY
+131 
-144 YTIVKVPGHYVMLA
+144 LA
-158 NQLSK
+158 CAIRPNFTS
-163 EKGVLYC
+163 
-170 YDSWTPSSSVA
+170 
-181 PQPLSRYSSWQS
+181 
-193 GYVYRNDSR
+193 

-291 SGNKSGVPTS
+291 SGNKTCVSTS

-328 CKASDASGVDRVQF
+328 CKASDASGVNRVQF

-418 QRIVKYGNSLLSLY
+418 QKIVKYGNSLLSLY

-454 VEDAQKQQVITNL
+454 VEDAKKQQVITNL

-517 AATRGH
+517 AAIRGH

-573 YCEEL
+573 YCKEL

-608 ASDEKEEGK
+608 ASDEKAEGK

-630 WSQNGPNNSAD
+630 WSQNEPNNTAD

-656 NDYTGQSVDIGFIG
+656 NDYTGQSVDVGFIG
-670 EFDETP
+670 EFDKMP

-692 KPQATNRPQSTKKPQ
+692 KPQATSRPQSTKKPQ
-707 ATKKPSSQND
+707 ATKKPSSQTD
-717 DADYNWSSD
+717 DSDYNWSSS
-726 DTSSDDVTVKKVTGV
+726 DTSSDNVTVKKVTGV

-802 VRVRAFKKVGTEKVY
+802 VRVRAFKKVGTKKVY

>member
-1 MKKQLKVSL
+1 MKKLRKMLIASLGTMLLFVAFVS
-10 RVTVFFMIFA
+10 VDKTEV
-20 IAGILQSIPGADW
+20 
-33 GTKAQAASYSGDYRY
+33 QAATKEEGVSWAMSQIGKGLDYDGVKGNQCVDLIKYYYAHYGVAGYARGNAIQYTSNSLPPGWTRVYSNYQPGDI
-48 WSQGASDD
+48 AVFKAK
-56 YNMRQYGCWVTA
+56 NGCSVCTTG
-68 QAKLL
+68 
-73 YETNVDRSAGFN
+73 ENGHVGIITSIDSVGFN
-85 PDSYLNWQRSNGLI
+85 AVNQNYAGRSYCTQNWFHVRC
-99 NSGFYQT
+99 
-106 NGGNAPSIYASQK
+106 
-119 GKQLTYLGNWNA
+119 
-131 DANQLWFNINAGY
+131 
-144 YTIVKVPGHYVMLA
+144 LA
-158 NQLSK
+158 CAIRPNFTS
-163 EKGVLYC
+163 
-170 YDSWTPSSSVA
+170 
-181 PQPLSRYSSWQS
+181 
-193 GYVYRNDSR
+193 

-418 QRIVKYGNSLLSLY
+418 QKIVKYGNSLLSLY

-454 VEDAQKQQVITNL
+454 VEDAKKQQVITNL

-517 AATRGH
+517 AAIRGH

-573 YCEEL
+573 YCKEL

-608 ASDEKEEGK
+608 ASDEKAEGK

-630 WSQNGPNNSAD
+630 WSQNEPNNTAD

-656 NDYTGQSVDIGFIG
+656 NDYTGQNVDVGFIG
-670 EFDETP
+670 EFDKTP

-717 DADYNWSSD
+717 DADYNWSND

-802 VRVRAFKKVGTEKVY
+802 VRVRAFKIVGTKKVY

>member
-1 MKKQLKVSL
+1 MKKLRKMLIASLGTMLLFVAFVS
-10 RVTVFFMIFA
+10 VDKTEV
-20 IAGILQSIPGADW
+20 
-33 GTKAQAASYSGDYRY
+33 QAATKEEGVSWAMSQIGKGLDYDGVKGNQCVDLIKYYYAHYGVAGYARGNAIQYTSNSLPPGWTRVYSNYQPGDI
-48 WSQGASDD
+48 AVFKAK
-56 YNMRQYGCWVTA
+56 NGCSVCTTG
-68 QAKLL
+68 
-73 YETNVDRSAGFN
+73 ENGHVGIITSIDSVGFN
-85 PDSYLNWQRSNGLI
+85 AVNQNYAGRSYCTQNWFHVRC
-99 NSGFYQT
+99 
-106 NGGNAPSIYASQK
+106 
-119 GKQLTYLGNWNA
+119 
-131 DANQLWFNINAGY
+131 
-144 YTIVKVPGHYVMLA
+144 LA
-158 NQLSK
+158 CAIRPNFTS
-163 EKGVLYC
+163 
-170 YDSWTPSSSVA
+170 
-181 PQPLSRYSSWQS
+181 
-193 GYVYRNDSR
+193 

-418 QRIVKYGNSLLSLY
+418 QKIVKYGNSLLSLY

-454 VEDAQKQQVITNL
+454 VEDAKKQQVITNL

-517 AATRGH
+517 AAIRGH

-573 YCEEL
+573 YCKEL

-608 ASDEKEEGK
+608 ASDEKAEGK

-630 WSQNGPNNSAD
+630 WSQNEPNNTAD

-656 NDYTGQSVDIGFIG
+656 NDYTGQNVDVGFIG
-670 EFDETP
+670 EFDKTP

-717 DADYNWSSD
+717 DADYNWSND

-802 VRVRAFKKVGTEKVY
+802 VRVRAFKKVGTKKVY
-817 GKWSITKKCKVK
+817 GKWSIMKKCKVK

>member
-1 MKKQLKVSL
+1 MKKLQKMLIASL
-10 RVTVFFMIFA
+10 GAILLFA
-20 IAGILQSIPGADW
+20 ALICVDK
-33 GTKAQAASYSGDYRY
+33 TEVQAATKEEGVSWAMSQIGKGLDYDGVYGNQCVDLIKYYYAHYGVAGYARGNAIQYTSNSLPPGWTRVYSNYQPGDVAVFR
-48 WSQGASDD
+48 A
-56 YNMRQYGCWVTA
+56 NNGCSVCTTG
-68 QAKLL
+68 
-73 YETNVDRSAGFN
+73 ENGHVGIITSIDSVGFN
-85 PDSYLNWQRSNGLI
+85 AVNQNYAGRSYCTQNWFHVRC
-99 NSGFYQT
+99 
-106 NGGNAPSIYASQK
+106 
-119 GKQLTYLGNWNA
+119 
-131 DANQLWFNINAGY
+131 
-144 YTIVKVPGHYVMLA
+144 LA
-158 NQLSK
+158 CAIRPNFTS
-163 EKGVLYC
+163 
-170 YDSWTPSSSVA
+170 
-181 PQPLSRYSSWQS
+181 
-193 GYVYRNDSR
+193 

-418 QRIVKYGNSLLSLY
+418 QKIVKYGNSLLSLY

-517 AATRGH
+517 AAIRGH

-547 PAAEITYG
+547 PTAEITYG

-587 EEKNNVIAQKVKELN
+587 EEKK
-602 KTFYIG
+602 
-608 ASDEKEEGK
+608 
-617 FVWRDGSAVTYTN
+617 
-630 WSQNGPNNSAD
+630 
-641 CGGENYVQ
+641 
-649 MYANGKW
+649 
-656 NDYTGQSVDIGFIG
+656 
-670 EFDETP
+670 
-676 TATSTPAPT
+676 
-685 NTPNATQ
+685 
-692 KPQATNRPQSTKKPQ
+692 
-707 ATKKPSSQND
+707 
-717 DADYNWSSD
+717 
-726 DTSSDDVTVKKVTGV
+726 
-741 KVKKAAKKSL
+741 
-751 IVTWRWFVSQ
+751 
-761 DGFEV
+761 
-766 QYALNKS
+766 
-773 FTKKKKTKRYDLYAE
+773 
-788 RVKLRGL
+788 
-795 KRKKTYY
+795 
-802 VRVRAFKKVGTEKVY
+802 
-817 GKWSITKKCKVK
+817 

>member
-1 MKKQLKVSL
+1 MKKLRKMLIASLGAILLFVAFVS
-10 RVTVFFMIFA
+10 VDKTEV
-20 IAGILQSIPGADW
+20 
-33 GTKAQAASYSGDYRY
+33 QAATKEEGVSWAMSQIGKGLDYDGVKGNQCVDLIKYYYAHYGVAGYARGNAIQYTSNSLPTGWTRVYSNYQPGDI
-48 WSQGASDD
+48 AVFKAK
-56 YNMRQYGCWVTA
+56 NGCSVCTTG
-68 QAKLL
+68 
-73 YETNVDRSAGFN
+73 ENGHVGIITSIDSVGFN
-85 PDSYLNWQRSNGLI
+85 AVNQNYAGRSYCTQNWFHVRC
-99 NSGFYQT
+99 
-106 NGGNAPSIYASQK
+106 
-119 GKQLTYLGNWNA
+119 
-131 DANQLWFNINAGY
+131 
-144 YTIVKVPGHYVMLA
+144 LA
-158 NQLSK
+158 CAIRPNFTS
-163 EKGVLYC
+163 
-170 YDSWTPSSSVA
+170 
-181 PQPLSRYSSWQS
+181 
-193 GYVYRNDSR
+193 

-291 SGNKSGVPTS
+291 SGNKTCVSTS

-370 GDTYR
+370 GDTYQ

-383 NNEVGSYVTHIYV
+383 NYEVGSYVTHIYV

-418 QRIVKYGNSLLSLY
+418 QKIVKYGNSLLSLY

-454 VEDAQKQQVITNL
+454 VEDAKKQQVITNL

-517 AATRGH
+517 AAIRGH

-573 YCEEL
+573 YCKEL

-608 ASDEKEEGK
+608 ASDEKAEGK

-630 WSQNGPNNSAD
+630 WSQNEPNNTAD

-656 NDYTGQSVDIGFIG
+656 NDYTGQSVDVGFIG
-670 EFDETP
+670 EFDKMP

-692 KPQATNRPQSTKKPQ
+692 KPQATSRPQSTKKPQ
-707 ATKKPSSQND
+707 ATKKPSSQTD
-717 DADYNWSSD
+717 DSDYNWSSS
-726 DTSSDDVTVKKVTGV
+726 DTSSDNVTVKKVTGV

-802 VRVRAFKKVGTEKVY
+802 VRVRAFKKVGTKKVY

>member
-1 MKKQLKVSL
+1 MKKLQKMLIASL
-10 RVTVFFMIFA
+10 GAILLFA
-20 IAGILQSIPGADW
+20 ALICVDK
-33 GTKAQAASYSGDYRY
+33 TEVQAATKEEGVSWAMSQIGKGLDYDGVYGNQCVDLIKYYYAHYGVAGYARVNAIQYTSNSLPPGWTRVYSNYQPGDVAVFR
-48 WSQGASDD
+48 A
-56 YNMRQYGCWVTA
+56 NNGCSVCTTG
-68 QAKLL
+68 
-73 YETNVDRSAGFN
+73 ENGHVGIITSIDSVGFN
-85 PDSYLNWQRSNGLI
+85 AVNQNYAGRSYCTQNWFHVRC
-99 NSGFYQT
+99 
-106 NGGNAPSIYASQK
+106 
-119 GKQLTYLGNWNA
+119 
-131 DANQLWFNINAGY
+131 
-144 YTIVKVPGHYVMLA
+144 LA
-158 NQLSK
+158 CAIRPNFTS
-163 EKGVLYC
+163 
-170 YDSWTPSSSVA
+170 
-181 PQPLSRYSSWQS
+181 
-193 GYVYRNDSR
+193 

-291 SGNKSGVPTS
+291 SGNKTCVSTS

-370 GDTYR
+370 GDIYR

-383 NNEVGSYVTHIYV
+383 NNEVGSYVTHVYA

-418 QRIVKYGNSLLSLY
+418 QKIVKYGNSLLSLY

-504 AQPDCAGNSEFYM
+504 AQPDCAGNCEFYM
-517 AATRGH
+517 AAIRGH

-587 EEKNNVIAQKVKELN
+587 EEKNNVIAQKVKKLN

-630 WSQNGPNNSAD
+630 WSQNEPNNAAD

-656 NDYTGQSVDIGFIG
+656 NDYTGQNVDVGFIG
-670 EFDETP
+670 EFDKTP

-707 ATKKPSSQND
+707 ATKKPSSQTD
-717 DADYNWSSD
+717 DSAYNWSSD
-726 DTSSDDVTVKKVTGV
+726 DISSDDVTVKKVTGV

-751 IVTWRWFVSQ
+751 VVTWRWFVSQ

-802 VRVRAFKKVGTEKVY
+802 VRVRAFKKVGTKKVY

>member
-1 MKKQLKVSL
+1 M
-10 RVTVFFMIFA
+10 
-20 IAGILQSIPGADW
+20 
-33 GTKAQAASYSGDYRY
+33 
-48 WSQGASDD
+48 
-56 YNMRQYGCWVTA
+56 
-68 QAKLL
+68 
-73 YETNVDRSAGFN
+73 
-85 PDSYLNWQRSNGLI
+85 
-99 NSGFYQT
+99 
-106 NGGNAPSIYASQK
+106 
-119 GKQLTYLGNWNA
+119 
-131 DANQLWFNINAGY
+131 
-144 YTIVKVPGHYVMLA
+144 
-158 NQLSK
+158 
-163 EKGVLYC
+163 
-170 YDSWTPSSSVA
+170 
-181 PQPLSRYSSWQS
+181 
-193 GYVYRNDSR
+193 
-202 DTTPPTISNVRITD
+202 
-216 VNADGY
+216 
-222 TVVCNVS
+222 
-229 DNVGISKVEFPSW
+229 
-242 NTDKH
+242 
-247 RGEDAN
+247 
-253 WIQGSVSG
+253 
-261 NTASARISLS
+261 
-271 SLKSG
+271 
-276 AVQGNYVTHIYAWDS
+276 
-291 SGNKSGVPTS
+291 PTS

-383 NNEVGSYVTHIYV
+383 NNEVGRYATHIYV

-411 VPLGLLP
+411 VPLGLFP
-418 QRIVKYGNSLLSLY
+418 QKIVKYGNSLLSLY

-454 VEDAQKQQVITNL
+454 VEDVKKQQVITNL

-573 YCEEL
+573 YCKEL

-630 WSQNGPNNSAD
+630 WSQNEPNNAAD

-656 NDYTGQSVDIGFIG
+656 NDYTGQSVDVGFIG
-670 EFDETP
+670 EFDKTP

-692 KPQATNRPQSTKKPQ
+692 KPQATNRPQSMKKPQ
-707 ATKKPSSQND
+707 ATKKPSSQTD
-717 DADYNWSSD
+717 DSDYNWSSD

>member
-1 MKKQLKVSL
+1 MKKLRKMLIASLGTMLLFVAFVS
-10 RVTVFFMIFA
+10 VDKTEV
-20 IAGILQSIPGADW
+20 
-33 GTKAQAASYSGDYRY
+33 QAATKEEGVSWAMSQIGKGLDYDGVYGNQCVDLIKYYYAHYGVAGYARGNAIQYTSNSLPPGWTRVYSNYQPGDVAVFR
-48 WSQGASDD
+48 A
-56 YNMRQYGCWVTA
+56 NNGCSVCTTG
-68 QAKLL
+68 
-73 YETNVDRSAGFN
+73 ENGHVGIITSIDSVGFN
-85 PDSYLNWQRSNGLI
+85 AVNQNYAGRSYCTQNWFHVRC
-99 NSGFYQT
+99 
-106 NGGNAPSIYASQK
+106 
-119 GKQLTYLGNWNA
+119 
-131 DANQLWFNINAGY
+131 
-144 YTIVKVPGHYVMLA
+144 LA
-158 NQLSK
+158 CAIRPNFTS
-163 EKGVLYC
+163 
-170 YDSWTPSSSVA
+170 
-181 PQPLSRYSSWQS
+181 
-193 GYVYRNDSR
+193 

-291 SGNKSGVPTS
+291 SGNKSCVPTS

-383 NNEVGSYVTHIYV
+383 NNEVGRYATHIYV

-411 VPLGLLP
+411 VPLGLFP
-418 QRIVKYGNSLLSLY
+418 QKIVKYGNSLLSLY

-454 VEDAQKQQVITNL
+454 VEDVKKQQVITNL

-573 YCEEL
+573 YCKEL

-630 WSQNGPNNSAD
+630 WSQNEPNNTAD

-656 NDYTGQSVDIGFIG
+656 NDYIGQSVDVGFIG
-670 EFDETP
+670 EFDKTP

-692 KPQATNRPQSTKKPQ
+692 KPQVTNRPQSTKKPQ
-707 ATKKPSSQND
+707 ATKKPSSQPD
-717 DADYNWSSD
+717 DSDYNWSSD
-726 DTSSDDVTVKKVTGV
+726 DDSSDDVTVKKVTGV

-802 VRVRAFKKVGTEKVY
+802 VRVRAFKKVDTKKVY

>member
-1 MKKQLKVSL
+1 MKKLQKMLIASL
-10 RVTVFFMIFA
+10 GAILLFA
-20 IAGILQSIPGADW
+20 ALICVDK
-33 GTKAQAASYSGDYRY
+33 TEVQAATKEEGVSWAMSQIGKGLDYDGVKGNQCVDLIKYYYAHYGVAGYARGNAIQYTSNSLPPGWTRVYSNYQPGDI
-48 WSQGASDD
+48 AVFKAK
-56 YNMRQYGCWVTA
+56 NGCSVCTTG
-68 QAKLL
+68 
-73 YETNVDRSAGFN
+73 ENGHVGIITSIDSVGFN
-85 PDSYLNWQRSNGLI
+85 AVNQNYAGRSYCTQNWFHVRC
-99 NSGFYQT
+99 
-106 NGGNAPSIYASQK
+106 
-119 GKQLTYLGNWNA
+119 
-131 DANQLWFNINAGY
+131 
-144 YTIVKVPGHYVMLA
+144 LA
-158 NQLSK
+158 CAIRPNFTS
-163 EKGVLYC
+163 
-170 YDSWTPSSSVA
+170 
-181 PQPLSRYSSWQS
+181 
-193 GYVYRNDSR
+193 

-383 NNEVGSYVTHIYV
+383 NNEVGRYATHIYV

-411 VPLGLLP
+411 VPLGLFP
-418 QRIVKYGNSLLSLY
+418 QKIVKYGNSLLSLY

-454 VEDAQKQQVITNL
+454 VEDVKKQQVITNL

-517 AATRGH
+517 AAIRGH

-573 YCEEL
+573 YCKEL

-630 WSQNGPNNSAD
+630 WSQNEPNNTAD

-656 NDYTGQSVDIGFIG
+656 NDYTGQSVDVGFIG
-670 EFDETP
+670 EFDKTP

-692 KPQATNRPQSTKKPQ
+692 KPQATKRPQSTKKPQ
-707 ATKKPSSQND
+707 ATKKPSSQPD
-717 DADYNWSSD
+717 DSDYNWSSD
-726 DTSSDDVTVKKVTGV
+726 DTSIDDVTVKKVTGV

>member
-1 MKKQLKVSL
+1 MKKLQKMLIASL
-10 RVTVFFMIFA
+10 GAILLFA
-20 IAGILQSIPGADW
+20 ALICVDK
-33 GTKAQAASYSGDYRY
+33 TEVQAATKEEGVSWAMSQIGKGLDYDGVKGNQCVDLIKYYYAHYGVAGYARGNAIQYTSNSLPPGWTRVYSNYQPGDI
-48 WSQGASDD
+48 AVFKAK
-56 YNMRQYGCWVTA
+56 NGCSVCTTG
-68 QAKLL
+68 
-73 YETNVDRSAGFN
+73 ENGHVGIITSIDSVGFN
-85 PDSYLNWQRSNGLI
+85 AVNQNYAGRSYCTQNWFHVRC
-99 NSGFYQT
+99 
-106 NGGNAPSIYASQK
+106 
-119 GKQLTYLGNWNA
+119 
-131 DANQLWFNINAGY
+131 
-144 YTIVKVPGHYVMLA
+144 LA
-158 NQLSK
+158 CAIRPNFTS
-163 EKGVLYC
+163 
-170 YDSWTPSSSVA
+170 
-181 PQPLSRYSSWQS
+181 
-193 GYVYRNDSR
+193 

-383 NNEVGSYVTHIYV
+383 NNEVGRYATHIYV

-411 VPLGLLP
+411 VPLGLFP
-418 QRIVKYGNSLLSLY
+418 QKIVKYGNSLLSLY

-454 VEDAQKQQVITNL
+454 VEDVKKQQVITNL

-517 AATRGH
+517 AAIRGH

-573 YCEEL
+573 YCKEL

-608 ASDEKEEGK
+608 ASDEKAEGK

-630 WSQNGPNNSAD
+630 WSQNEPNNTAD

-656 NDYTGQSVDIGFIG
+656 NDYTGQSVDVGFIG
-670 EFDETP
+670 EFDKMP

-707 ATKKPSSQND
+707 ATKKPSSQPD
-717 DADYNWSSD
+717 DSDYNWSSD

>member
-1 MKKQLKVSL
+1 MKKLRKMLIASLGAMLLFVAFVS
-10 RVTVFFMIFA
+10 VDKTEV
-20 IAGILQSIPGADW
+20 
-33 GTKAQAASYSGDYRY
+33 QAATKEEGVSWAMSQIGKGLDYDGVKGNQCVDLIKYYYAHYGVAGYARGNAIQYTSNSLPPGWTRVYSNYQPGDIAVFKAKNGC
-48 WSQGASDD
+48 SVCTTDE
-56 YNMRQYGCWVTA
+56 YGHVGIITSIDS
-68 QAKLL
+68 
-73 YETNVDRSAGFN
+73 VGFN
-85 PDSYLNWQRSNGLI
+85 AVNQNYAGKSYCTQNWFHVRC
-99 NSGFYQT
+99 
-106 NGGNAPSIYASQK
+106 
-119 GKQLTYLGNWNA
+119 
-131 DANQLWFNINAGY
+131 
-144 YTIVKVPGHYVMLA
+144 LA
-158 NQLSK
+158 CAIRPNFTS
-163 EKGVLYC
+163 
-170 YDSWTPSSSVA
+170 
-181 PQPLSRYSSWQS
+181 
-193 GYVYRNDSR
+193 

-362 AVRGTRVS
+362 AVRGTHVS
-370 GDTYR
+370 GDIYR

-383 NNEVGSYVTHIYV
+383 NNEVGSYVTHVYA

-418 QRIVKYGNSLLSLY
+418 QKIVKYGNSLLSLY

-517 AATRGH
+517 AAIRGH

-630 WSQNGPNNSAD
+630 WSQNEPNNSAD

-656 NDYTGQSVDIGFIG
+656 NDYTGQNVDVGFIA
-670 EFDETP
+670 EFDKTP

-802 VRVRAFKKVGTEKVY
+802 VRVRAFKKVGTKKVY

>member
-1 MKKQLKVSL
+1 MKKLRKMLIASLGAILLFVAFVS
-10 RVTVFFMIFA
+10 VDKTEV
-20 IAGILQSIPGADW
+20 
-33 GTKAQAASYSGDYRY
+33 QAATKEEGVSWAMSQIGKGLDYDGVKGNQCVDLIKYYYAHYGVAGYARGNAIQYTSNSLPPGWTRVYSNYQPGDI
-48 WSQGASDD
+48 AVFKAK
-56 YNMRQYGCWVTA
+56 NGCSVCTTGENGHVGIITSID
-68 QAKLL
+68 L
-73 YETNVDRSAGFN
+73 VGFN
-85 PDSYLNWQRSNGLI
+85 AVNQNYAGRSYCTQNWFHVRC
-99 NSGFYQT
+99 
-106 NGGNAPSIYASQK
+106 
-119 GKQLTYLGNWNA
+119 
-131 DANQLWFNINAGY
+131 
-144 YTIVKVPGHYVMLA
+144 LA
-158 NQLSK
+158 CAIRPNFTS
-163 EKGVLYC
+163 
-170 YDSWTPSSSVA
+170 
-181 PQPLSRYSSWQS
+181 
-193 GYVYRNDSR
+193 

-291 SGNKSGVPTS
+291 SGNKTCVSTS

-370 GDTYR
+370 GDTYQ

-383 NNEVGSYVTHIYV
+383 NYEVGSYVTHIYV

-418 QRIVKYGNSLLSLY
+418 QKIVKYGNSLLSLY

-454 VEDAQKQQVITNL
+454 VEDAKKQQVITNL

-517 AATRGH
+517 AAIRGH

-573 YCEEL
+573 YCKEL

-608 ASDEKEEGK
+608 ASDEKAEGK

-630 WSQNGPNNSAD
+630 WSQNEPNNTAD

-656 NDYTGQSVDIGFIG
+656 NDYTGQSVDVGFIG
-670 EFDETP
+670 EFDKMP

-692 KPQATNRPQSTKKPQ
+692 KPQATSRPQSTKKPQ
-707 ATKKPSSQND
+707 ATKKPSSQTD
-717 DADYNWSSD
+717 DSDYNWSSS
-726 DTSSDDVTVKKVTGV
+726 DTSSDNVTVKKVTGV

-802 VRVRAFKKVGTEKVY
+802 VRVRAFKKVGTKKVY

>member
-1 MKKQLKVSL
+1 MKKLRKMLIASLGTMLLFVAFVS
-10 RVTVFFMIFA
+10 VDKTEV
-20 IAGILQSIPGADW
+20 
-33 GTKAQAASYSGDYRY
+33 QAATKEEGVSWAMSQIGKGLDYDGVKGNQCVDLIKYYYAHYGVAGYARGNAIQYTSNSLPPGWTRVYSNYQPGDI
-48 WSQGASDD
+48 AVFKAK
-56 YNMRQYGCWVTA
+56 NGCSVCTTG
-68 QAKLL
+68 
-73 YETNVDRSAGFN
+73 ENGHVGIITSIDSVGFN
-85 PDSYLNWQRSNGLI
+85 AVNQNYAGRSYCTQNWFHVRC
-99 NSGFYQT
+99 
-106 NGGNAPSIYASQK
+106 
-119 GKQLTYLGNWNA
+119 
-131 DANQLWFNINAGY
+131 
-144 YTIVKVPGHYVMLA
+144 LA
-158 NQLSK
+158 CAIRPNFTS
-163 EKGVLYC
+163 
-170 YDSWTPSSSVA
+170 
-181 PQPLSRYSSWQS
+181 
-193 GYVYRNDSR
+193 

-291 SGNKSGVPTS
+291 SGNKSCVPTS

-383 NNEVGSYVTHIYV
+383 NNEVGRYATHIYV

-411 VPLGLLP
+411 VPLGLFP
-418 QRIVKYGNSLLSLY
+418 QKIVKYGNSLLSLY

-454 VEDAQKQQVITNL
+454 VEDAKKQQVITSL

-535 SGFILETPLNLK
+535 SGFILETSLNLK

-573 YCEEL
+573 YCKEL

-608 ASDEKEEGK
+608 ASDENEEGK

-630 WSQNGPNNSAD
+630 WSQNEPNNAAD

-656 NDYTGQSVDIGFIG
+656 NDYTGQSVDVGFIG
-670 EFDETP
+670 EFDKTP

-707 ATKKPSSQND
+707 ATKKPSSQTD
-717 DADYNWSSD
+717 DSDYNWSSD

-802 VRVRAFKKVGTEKVY
+802 VRVRAFKKVGTKKVY

>member
-1 MKKQLKVSL
+1 MKKLRKMLIASLGAILLFVAFVS
-10 RVTVFFMIFA
+10 VDKTEV
-20 IAGILQSIPGADW
+20 
-33 GTKAQAASYSGDYRY
+33 QAATKEEGVSWAMSQIGKGLDYDGVKGNQCVDLIKYYYAHYGVAGYARGNAIQYTSNSLPPGWTRVYSNYQPGDI
-48 WSQGASDD
+48 AVFKAK
-56 YNMRQYGCWVTA
+56 NGCSVCTTG
-68 QAKLL
+68 
-73 YETNVDRSAGFN
+73 ENGHVGIITSIDSVGFN
-85 PDSYLNWQRSNGLI
+85 AVNQNYAGRSYCTQNWFHVRC
-99 NSGFYQT
+99 
-106 NGGNAPSIYASQK
+106 
-119 GKQLTYLGNWNA
+119 
-131 DANQLWFNINAGY
+131 
-144 YTIVKVPGHYVMLA
+144 LA
-158 NQLSK
+158 CAIRPNFTS
-163 EKGVLYC
+163 
-170 YDSWTPSSSVA
+170 
-181 PQPLSRYSSWQS
+181 
-193 GYVYRNDSR
+193 

-291 SGNKSGVPTS
+291 SGNKSCVPTS

-383 NNEVGSYVTHIYV
+383 NYEVGRYATHIYV

-418 QRIVKYGNSLLSLY
+418 QKIVKYGNSLLSLY

-454 VEDAQKQQVITNL
+454 VEDAKKQQVITNL

-517 AATRGH
+517 AAIRGH

-573 YCEEL
+573 YCKEL

-630 WSQNGPNNSAD
+630 WSQNEPNNAAE

-656 NDYTGQSVDIGFIG
+656 NDYTGQNVDVGFIG
-670 EFDETP
+670 EFDKTP
-676 TATSTPAPT
+676 AATSTPAPT

-707 ATKKPSSQND
+707 ATKKPSSQTD
-717 DADYNWSSD
+717 DSDYNWSSD

>member
-1 MKKQLKVSL
+1 MERVSKNYYYIIRGEISMKKLQKMLIASL
-10 RVTVFFMIFA
+10 GAILLFA
-20 IAGILQSIPGADW
+20 ALICVDK
-33 GTKAQAASYSGDYRY
+33 TEVQAATKEEGVSWAMSQIGKGLDYDGVYGNQCVDLIKYYYAHYGVAGYARGNAIQYTSNSLPPGWTRVYSNYQPGDVAVFR
-48 WSQGASDD
+48 A
-56 YNMRQYGCWVTA
+56 NNGCSVCTTG
-68 QAKLL
+68 
-73 YETNVDRSAGFN
+73 ENGHVGIITSIDSVGFN
-85 PDSYLNWQRSNGLI
+85 AVNQNYAGRSYCTQNWFHVRC
-99 NSGFYQT
+99 
-106 NGGNAPSIYASQK
+106 
-119 GKQLTYLGNWNA
+119 
-131 DANQLWFNINAGY
+131 
-144 YTIVKVPGHYVMLA
+144 LA
-158 NQLSK
+158 CAIRPNFIS
-163 EKGVLYC
+163 
-170 YDSWTPSSSVA
+170 
-181 PQPLSRYSSWQS
+181 
-193 GYVYRNDSR
+193 

-291 SGNKSGVPTS
+291 SGNKTCVSTS

-370 GDTYR
+370 GDIYR

-383 NNEVGSYVTHIYV
+383 NNEVGSYVTHVYA

-418 QRIVKYGNSLLSLY
+418 QKIVKYGNSLLSLY

-475 YYIGGSQAGKGQPW
+475 YYIGGSQVGKGQPW

-504 AQPDCAGNSEFYM
+504 AQPDCAGNCEFYM
-517 AATRGH
+517 AAIRGH

-547 PAAEITYG
+547 PTAEITYG

-630 WSQNGPNNSAD
+630 WSQNEPNNSAD

-656 NDYTGQSVDIGFIG
+656 NDYTGQNVDVGFIG
-670 EFDETP
+670 EFDKTP

-802 VRVRAFKKVGTEKVY
+802 VRVRAFKKVGTKKVY

>member
-1 MKKQLKVSL
+1 MKKLQKMLIASL
-10 RVTVFFMIFA
+10 GAILLFA
-20 IAGILQSIPGADW
+20 ALICVDK
-33 GTKAQAASYSGDYRY
+33 TEVQAATKEEGVSWAMSQIGKGLDYDGVYGNQCVDLIKYYYAHYGVAGYARGNAIQYTSNSLPPGWTRVYSNYQPGDVAVFR
-48 WSQGASDD
+48 A
-56 YNMRQYGCWVTA
+56 NNGCSVCTTG
-68 QAKLL
+68 
-73 YETNVDRSAGFN
+73 ENGHVGIITSIDSVGFN
-85 PDSYLNWQRSNGLI
+85 AVNQNYAGRSYCTQNWFHVRC
-99 NSGFYQT
+99 
-106 NGGNAPSIYASQK
+106 
-119 GKQLTYLGNWNA
+119 
-131 DANQLWFNINAGY
+131 
-144 YTIVKVPGHYVMLA
+144 LA
-158 NQLSK
+158 CAIRPNFTS
-163 EKGVLYC
+163 
-170 YDSWTPSSSVA
+170 
-181 PQPLSRYSSWQS
+181 
-193 GYVYRNDSR
+193 

-630 WSQNGPNNSAD
+630 WSQNEPNNAAD

-656 NDYTGQSVDIGFIG
+656 NDYTGQNVDVGFIG
-670 EFDETP
+670 EFDKTP

-707 ATKKPSSQND
+707 ATKKPSSQTD
-717 DADYNWSSD
+717 DSAYNWSSD
-726 DTSSDDVTVKKVTGV
+726 DISSDDVTVKKVTGV

-795 KRKKTYY
+795 KRKKTFY
-802 VRVRAFKKVGTEKVY
+802 VRVRAFKKVGTKKVY

>member
-1 MKKQLKVSL
+1 MKKLQKMLIASL
-10 RVTVFFMIFA
+10 GAILLFA
-20 IAGILQSIPGADW
+20 ALICVDK
-33 GTKAQAASYSGDYRY
+33 TEVQAATKEEGVSWAMSQIGKGLDYDGVYGNQCVDLIKYYYAHYGVAGYARGNAIQYTSNSLPPGWTRVYSNYQPGDI
-48 WSQGASDD
+48 AVFKAK
-56 YNMRQYGCWVTA
+56 NGCSVCTTG
-68 QAKLL
+68 
-73 YETNVDRSAGFN
+73 ENGHVGIITSIDSVGFN
-85 PDSYLNWQRSNGLI
+85 AVNQNYAGRSYCTQNWFHVRC
-99 NSGFYQT
+99 
-106 NGGNAPSIYASQK
+106 
-119 GKQLTYLGNWNA
+119 
-131 DANQLWFNINAGY
+131 
-144 YTIVKVPGHYVMLA
+144 LA
-158 NQLSK
+158 CAIRPNFTS
-163 EKGVLYC
+163 
-170 YDSWTPSSSVA
+170 
-181 PQPLSRYSSWQS
+181 
-193 GYVYRNDSR
+193 

-291 SGNKSGVPTS
+291 SGNKTCVSTS
-301 IVYIDRTAPTL
+301 IVYIDRTAPIL

-370 GDTYR
+370 GDTYQ

-383 NNEVGSYVTHIYV
+383 NYEVGSYVTHIYV

-418 QRIVKYGNSLLSLY
+418 QKIVKYGNSLLSLY

-454 VEDAQKQQVITNL
+454 VEDAKKQQVITNL

-517 AATRGH
+517 AAIRGH

-573 YCEEL
+573 YCKEL

-608 ASDEKEEGK
+608 ASDEKAEGK

-630 WSQNGPNNSAD
+630 WSQNEPNNTAD

-656 NDYTGQSVDIGFIG
+656 NDYTGQSVDVGFIG
-670 EFDETP
+670 EFDKTP

-707 ATKKPSSQND
+707 ATKKPSSQAD
-717 DADYNWSSD
+717 DSDYNWSSS

-802 VRVRAFKKVGTEKVY
+802 VRVRAFKKVGTKKVY